1 MVIAH
6 STSRIFSPLLLPAT
20 SEATKTVCLTSHGMI
35 RHYLYILAMMMMLM
49 ILHYPTRYLY
59 PPLDPARPPTAVAWD
74 DQGASLLRTAIR
86 PERGKGRCR
95 NWSEKPC
102 DSWYGLWRSRW
113 RDEIVFLCGSCRRTD
128 PATSDCSA
136 RIAQGRKVLQGCRL
150 TLPSCSFGCPYQLR
164 KADNQGPPWKRSC
177 VFSRT
182 NLVRSRQKVI
192 SCMDYGVGVTRGC
205 RIKFG
210 VEVWKENCG
219 ELIRGR
225 GSRLIYF

>member
-1 MVIAH
+1 MH
-6 STSRIFSPLLLPAT
+6 FWGNTDCMPDKPRYDKTSSLR
-20 SEATKTVCLTSHGMI
+20 
-35 RHYLYILAMMMMLM
+35 YILVMMMMLM

-86 PERGKGRCR
+86 PEKRKGRCR

-136 RIAQGRKVLQGCRL
+136 RIAQARKVWQGCRL
-150 TLPSCSFGCPYQLR
+150 TLHSCHLAVLINYVKQTIKDPL
-164 KADNQGPPWKRSC
+164 WKGL
-177 VFSRT
+177 VFFSRT
-182 NLVRSRQKVI
+182 NLVRSFGKVI
-192 SCMDYGVGVTRGC
+192 SCMESVLLEDAESSLGLRLERKLWG
-205 RIKFG
+205 IDS
-210 VEVWKENCG
+210 G
-219 ELIRGR
+219 ERLKINLFLIIAWIG
-225 GSRLIYF
+225 